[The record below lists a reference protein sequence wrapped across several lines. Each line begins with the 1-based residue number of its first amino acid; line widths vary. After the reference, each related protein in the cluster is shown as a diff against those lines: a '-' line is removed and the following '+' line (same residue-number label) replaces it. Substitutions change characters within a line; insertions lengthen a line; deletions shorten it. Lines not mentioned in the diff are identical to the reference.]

1 MHSVTDQLPTRRQL
15 NVRPNTRRLRP
26 QKEEDFMAGD
36 MRVNEHPFLA
46 TLHVAFVREH
56 NRVAKLL
63 REYLPRRHRTVSFGR
78 TEELLLLL
86 LLLLVVVLLLLLL
99 LQRKRGLLFVTVS
112 FTQSSANVMPTF

>member
-1 MHSVTDQLPTRRQL
+1 
-15 NVRPNTRRLRP
+15 
-26 QKEEDFMAGD
+26 MAGD

>member
-63 REYLPRRHRTVSFGR
+63 REYLPRRHRTVGFGR
-78 TEELLLLL
+78 TEEGLALVLLSSSLS
-86 LLLLVVVLLLLLL
+86 LLVVVVPLLFLLLLPLIVKL
-99 LQRKRGLLFVTVS
+99 V
-112 FTQSSANVMPTF
+112 